1 MTQEFNISVTPIG
14 GDEYLVRTE
23 WTPDVT
29 AAEERVCWPVQDWLE
44 QASLLMNDPLLGLL
58 RGDAISTHPFAAPN
72 GGIDAGAGATS
83 LVEFGQSL
91 YNSLFQG
98 MLRDSWM
105 RAQGIAQHRRE
116 VLRLRLGLKDP
127 RLPCLPWEVLHA
139 GDRPLATGT
148 DIAFSRYH
156 TKSAPLVQSPAIALD
171 EPLRILMVLAAPS
184 DQERL
189 ALRQEATD
197 LKSELESTIDRRGGQ
212 IPDIKVEILDQPD
225 RAQLTQALEHQQYQV
240 LHYAGHSNV
249 GAAGGSLYLVNRTTG
264 LTETLSGDDLAGL
277 LVNNGIRMAVFNSC
291 RGVYTATSYPPL
303 QAGASYGEGN
313 LAEALVKRGIPAVLA
328 MAERIPDDVALNLSR
343 LFYRN
348 LRRAYPVDLSLNR
361 ARQGL
366 VSSYGS
372 HQLYWALP
380 TLYMHPEFDGFL
392 QPLVAQGEEEW
403 TTPSPNWEPAAI
415 PGHNQATFALDLDNP
430 FDAVSYGDEEDWLE
444 PELPTGLRGESAG
457 DSVAQLVQQLSQGG
471 PSGESLYSPASLEEN
486 LLPDPLSVSDLAPSL
501 GSRSSPSTANPP
513 SNSGKAAISFAELED
528 LLADTNRLTSA
539 IAACLQSIQRD
550 PGNAQSYRDLGQVL
564 AEQGHLSEA
573 IAAYGQALH
582 LNPHDAD
589 VHNEIGTVQLRQG
602 QIEDAMHS
610 YSMAIHLNPG
620 LMAAQHNLRLAKQ
633 RHSGVMGAVNN
644 GAWQAGVLGNGPTS
658 GTPRDGI
665 LPDLRASSASEP
677 EQRQTLAS
685 QPQGSGQEGTQNFPT
700 DFPTERQNT
709 GRGTVRSRQAGNPVW
724 SRVGLG
730 LLGAAVLMGAG
741 WVVYAHMRQPIPTV
755 GPSESPT
762 VVESPSSPGGGKP
775 SDDLSQLSTNDAIAK
790 ATQLLRRGN
799 VAAAQPMIE
808 ALLDRNAT
816 EAASTVLKPVLGP
829 QSDNPTINF
838 LVGRLAWQARLGG
851 DKTYSVDDARRSWAR
866 AFERQPT
873 PTYGNALGF
882 AYYEEGKLDRAG
894 ETWLK
899 VVKQLDKSNTTAQQA
914 SSQERLTAYAGMA
927 LVLTKNA
934 DQVPLKDRTSKI
946 EEAVKLRQKVMTEG
960 ALSFSADA
968 LAKNWL
974 WSEKAIQD
982 WQTLQAR

>member
-58 RGDAISTHPFAAPN
+58 RGDAISSPPFAAPH
-72 GGIDAGAGATS
+72 GGIDAGGGAIS

-156 TKSAPLVQSPAIALD
+156 TKSAPLIQSPAIALD

-291 RGVYTATSYPPL
+291 RGVYTATSYPSL

-403 TTPSPNWEPAAI
+403 TTPSPSWEPAVA
-415 PGHNQATFALDLDNP
+415 PAHNQASFAVDLENP
-430 FDAVSYGDEEDWLE
+430 FDAVSYGDEDDWLD
-444 PELPTGLRGESAG
+444 PELPTELQGRSAD
-457 DSVAQLVQQLSQGG
+457 DSVAQLVHQLSQGVT
-471 PSGESLYSPASLEEN
+471 SGESAYSPAPLEEN
-486 LLPDPLSVSDLAPSL
+486 LLPDPPLLPDRATTL
-501 GSRSSPSTANPP
+501 GSRPTLSTANTPTT
-513 SNSGKAAISFAELED
+513 SGGATIAFAELEG

-539 IAACLQSIQRD
+539 IAVCLRSIQRD

-573 IAAYGQALH
+573 IAAYGQALQ
-582 LNPHDAD
+582 LNPHDAN
-589 VHNEIGTVQLRQG
+589 VHNEMGTVQLRQG

-644 GAWQAGVLGNGPTS
+644 GAWQAGVLGDRSTS
-658 GTPRDGI
+658 GASRDST
-665 LPDLRASSASEP
+665 LLDPTASLAP
-677 EQRQTLAS
+677 AFGQRQTPVSPREAT
-685 QPQGSGQEGTQNFPT
+685 QPEGAQQEQTG
-700 DFPTERQNT
+700 RQNAEQSP
-709 GRGTVRSRQAGNPVW
+709 VRSRWTGRSIW
-724 SRVGLG
+724 SRIGLG
-730 LLGAAVLMGAG
+730 CLGLVVLMGAG
-741 WVVYAHMRQPIPTV
+741 WVVYANTRQPVPK
-755 GPSESPT
+755 GSPSDSPT
-762 VVESPSSPGGGKP
+762 VVESPGSPRGEKP
-775 SDDLSQLSTNDAIAK
+775 LDDPSRLSTNDAIAK

-799 VAAAQPMIE
+799 VAAAQPIIE

-816 EAASTVLKPVLGP
+816 AEASNVLKPVLGTQANNP
-829 QSDNPTINF
+829 QINF
-838 LVGRLAWQARLGG
+838 LMGRLAWQARIAG
-851 DKTYSVDDARRSWAR
+851 DKTYKVDDARRYWAT
-866 AFERQPT
+866 AVQQQPT
-873 PTYGNALGF
+873 STYGNALGF
-882 AYYEEGKLDRAG
+882 AYYEEGNLDRAG
-894 ETWLK
+894 QTWLQ
-899 VVKQLDKSNTTAQQA
+899 VLKQLESSKAEASESRAQEQ
-914 SSQERLTAYAGMA
+914 LTAYAGMA
-927 LVLTKNA
+927 LVLAKTA
-934 DQVPLKDRTSKI
+934 EQAPLKDKANKL
-946 EEAVKLRQKVMTEG
+946 EESLKLRQKVMADG
-960 ALSFSADA
+960 ALLFSSEA

-982 WQTLQAR
+982 WQALQAR